1 MRFLHLGLVLSLVL
15 TTKASD
21 DPNHDDSVSE
31 NPTGQAAVHG
41 HPKVAAGSS
50 GYRHAPPPYP
60 YKPPKY
66 NSEPHYHDTHEDSDI
81 SDYYKDD
88 YHRGVELAA
97 VSGRQKPTS
106 ETPLMSS
113 EADSEELTMPPVMT
127 EDNAMMLSDEV
138 QLTNAHESNEAMI
151 EMSEH
156 DKVISFH
163 EFKEIL
169 HELVKDAVDKI
180 VMKKAGIMG
189 KSKTAKQ
196 DSIGQDG
203 EATDRDPQQSSRAGN
218 FLPPGTDLETFLQS
232 FPHPFSQFSHHP
244 TIKDKFVCLCD
255 RNTFNSRGQG
265 NCNLRTRGRDFN
277 GREWCY
283 LSRQLIADVGLSGD
297 CSDAKPSREFHGLF
311 WSHAACDT
319 KPFNLPF
326 NLSFQERKKRIEEL
340 KKEELNSNCR
350 FRTCYSIGVDD
361 SVCLCVNEPEL
372 VQDAVGEIVTDAGDG
387 IVTDVDK
394 IVMKEAGIV

>member
-232 FPHPFSQFSHHP
+232 LHPFSQFSHHP
-244 TIKDKFVCLCD
+244 TIKDKFICRCD
-255 RNTFNSRGQG
+255 NFAFNSRGQG
-265 NCNLRTRGRDFN
+265 NCNLRSRDFN

-283 LSRQLIADVGLSGD
+283 LSRIHIADVGLSRN
-297 CSDAKPSREFHGLF
+297 CSDAKPSSELNGFF

-319 KPFNLPF
+319 KPLNLPF
-326 NLSFQERKKRIEEL
+326 FFSFEERRERIEEL
-340 KKEELNSNCR
+340 KKKALNSDCI
-350 FRTCYSIGVDD
+350 RTCFLIGDGD
-361 SVCLCVNEPEL
+361 SVCLCVDEQGRL
-372 VQDAVGEIVTDAGDG
+372 L
-387 IVTDVDK
+387 
-394 IVMKEAGIV
+394 